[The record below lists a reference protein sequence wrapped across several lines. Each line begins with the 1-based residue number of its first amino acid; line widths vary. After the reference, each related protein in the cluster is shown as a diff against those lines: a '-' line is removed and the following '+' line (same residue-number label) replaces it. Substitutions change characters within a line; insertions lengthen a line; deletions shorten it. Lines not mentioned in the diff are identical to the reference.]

1 MSIWYGRRV
10 WRDNDDMVDG
20 DEGVMMANFDC
31 IYAAVTIRQMP
42 SDERLEIVLC
52 KLEMNTEMYYK
63 YIKRSS
69 DKCGERRKKKK
80 EKRRNDEK

>member
-1 MSIWYGRRV
+1 
-10 WRDNDDMVDG
+10 
-20 DEGVMMANFDC
+20 MANFDC

-52 KLEMNTEMYYK
+52 KLEMNTEMHYK

-80 EKRRNDEK
+80 KKDVTMKSNPHTSSNSSVSSLSI